1 MVGQGAVAALY
12 SDDML
17 DGFYRQNKVF
27 TSINQ
32 EAAKTFKSL
41 VSSSVFDKKRTL
53 RVLEVG
59 SGVISYFERNDCT
72 NN

>member
-1 MVGQGAVAALY
+1 
-12 SDDML
+12 ML
-17 DGFYRQNKVF
+17 EGFYRQNKVF

-41 VSSSVFDKKRTL
+41 VSSPDFGKRPL

-59 SGVISYFERNDCT
+59 SGTYLFLLSVMALLTVESPM
-72 NN
+72 

>member
-1 MVGQGAVAALY
+1 
-12 SDDML
+12 ML

-32 EAAKTFKSL
+32 EAAKTFESL
-41 VSSSVFDKKRTL
+41 VYSPDFVKRPL

-59 SGVISYFERNDCT
+59 SGTYLFLLNVMAVLTVESPM
-72 NN
+72 